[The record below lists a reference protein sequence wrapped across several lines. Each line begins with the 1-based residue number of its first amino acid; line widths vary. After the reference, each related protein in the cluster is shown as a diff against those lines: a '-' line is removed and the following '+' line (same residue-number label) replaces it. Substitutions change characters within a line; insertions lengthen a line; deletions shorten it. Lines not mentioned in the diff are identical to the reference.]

1 MLFPFFSFLRMLTS
15 SSKSK
20 ASGWSKLYSFL
31 AASSC
36 SSLFNT
42 WMTKRYKEE
51 RKFTHCKPTEPFG
64 FRYFRCLRWILPAS
78 LHYLFSW
85 KKKSE
90 RWQISSHR
98 GLSSTIYI
106 FDQRDSFQIKKLITY
121 YGLNTVCEIIVCLD
135 CSTKAANELKCY

>member
-85 KKKSE
+85 KKKIWEMTDIQS
-90 RWQISSHR
+90 
-98 GLSSTIYI
+98 
-106 FDQRDSFQIKKLITY
+106 QRAKQYNLYFQQDSFQIKKLITY
-121 YGLNTVCEIIVCLD
+121 CGLNTVCEIIVCLD